1 MLNKVKEE
9 EEKSRRVI
17 FIHLKLIILFSKLVL
32 NLYIIFVQLNLSLIH
47 FFIVSLSNLIIE
59 NLIE

>member
-47 FFIVSLSNLIIE
+47 FFIISLSNLIIE